1 MQVTATDACVT
12 WSVHAD
18 RDTIARA
25 HEVARASGLEAR
37 PRDQA
42 TTRAVIVVEKHGA
55 HAVLDGH
62 RYDSH
67 PGMGLVRV
75 RRYRRGDRFD
85 QLLKATGVT
94 EGDQVLDATFGF
106 GQDALMLACAA
117 GETGRV
123 TALEHSPV
131 LCALAI
137 AGMPHWHPPGA
148 EIARRIDL
156 RRAEHAEVLATLP
169 DRSYDVVVFDPMFR
183 HPKAAAPGFELLRT
197 LADPTPLSM
206 QAVEQA
212 RRVARRRVVVKD
224 AWPGRELERLGL
236 EKLGVRPSRTAA
248 FLFGA
253 TSALP

>member
-1 MQVTATDACVT
+1 MQVTADDACVT

-25 HEVARASGLEAR
+25 HEVAAAAGLEAR
-37 PRDQA
+37 PRRS
-42 TTRAVIVVEKHGA
+42 TLPRAVIVVEKHGA

-85 QLLKATGVT
+85 QLLKATGVG
-94 EGDQVLDATFGF
+94 EGDTVLDATFGF
-106 GQDALMLACAA
+106 GQDALVLACAA

-131 LCALAI
+131 LAALAI
-137 AGMPHWHPPGA
+137 AGMPHWHPPGNELA
-148 EIARRIDL
+148 QRIDL
-156 RRAEHAEVLATLP
+156 RHANHTEVLAQLP

-197 LADPTPLSM
+197 LADPTPLSA

-248 FLFGA
+248 FLFGVVP
-253 TSALP
+253 ALP